1 MDFND
6 NDGLGNADIGVL
18 LQDLESYIEKCSRVP
33 LTGKIM
39 AEGDFILETID
50 KINAIL
56 PEEMKQAKQVLEQS
70 DKILES
76 IEAQG
81 KKMLD
86 DARAQAEKIVQE
98 TEIVQMAQQEAEKI
112 ISDAEEYIN
121 SLLAHLEGNLNKV
134 QDAVKTTRESFEISR
149 KS

>member
-56 PEEMKQAKQVLEQS
+56 PEEMKQAKQVL
-70 DKILES
+70 
-76 IEAQG
+76 
-81 KKMLD
+81 
-86 DARAQAEKIVQE
+86 
-98 TEIVQMAQQEAEKI
+98 
-112 ISDAEEYIN
+112 
-121 SLLAHLEGNLNKV
+121 
-134 QDAVKTTRESFEISR
+134 
-149 KS
+149 

>member
-56 PEEMKQAKQVLEQS
+56 PEEMKQAKQVLEQKNVGRRPRS
-70 DKILES
+70 G
-76 IEAQG
+76 G
-81 KKMLD
+81 KNCAGNGNCADGAAGGRKNYQ
-86 DARAQAEKIVQE
+86 RGQR
-98 TEIVQMAQQEAEKI
+98 
-112 ISDAEEYIN
+112 
-121 SLLAHLEGNLNKV
+121 LL
-134 QDAVKTTRESFEISR
+134 R
-149 KS
+149 KHG